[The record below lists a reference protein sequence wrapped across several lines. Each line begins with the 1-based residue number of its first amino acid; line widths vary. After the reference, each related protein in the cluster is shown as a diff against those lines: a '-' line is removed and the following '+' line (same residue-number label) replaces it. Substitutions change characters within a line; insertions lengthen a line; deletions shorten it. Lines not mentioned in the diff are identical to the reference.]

1 MAITL
6 RGAKGSALTHSELDA
21 NFTDLETDINTVQSN
36 VSLVATSNIHNL
48 SNGVVSSS
56 LIPSSNAVFS
66 LGSPTMWFK
75 DLYLANTTL
84 YIDGVAVLQV
94 SEGNLVLTDALQQL
108 SATQK
113 KALFGGGNG
122 LTLAGGALASDSIA
136 QVRYNANATAGTTD
150 FNAGDLIAAPHP
162 HDQYGIGVSNSIN
175 IQVGANLKIAL
186 GDYIVNSAYTQE
198 TKVSVGIS
206 SVRTD
211 ATGLRPNELDICAQV
226 FGGPIEIIDTVGVSE
241 GSFTYTGVTR
251 WTPNNGNRKD
261 YFVRANA
268 SNSGTILVDH
278 TRAMYIAVEDKP
290 PQ

>member
-21 NFTDLETDINTVQSN
+21 NFTDLETNINTVQSN

-122 LTLAGGALASDSIA
+122 LTLAGGALASDSTA
-136 QVRYNANATAGTTD
+136 QVRYNANATAGTTV

-162 HDQYGIGVSNSIN
+162 HDQYGIGVSDSIN

-206 SVRTD
+206 SVTVS
-211 ATGLRPNELDICAQV
+211 GIGQELDICAQV
-226 FGGPIEIIDTVGVSE
+226 FGGPIEIMDTMGVSD

-261 YFVRANA
+261 YFVQANA
-268 SNSGTILVDH
+268 SNSGTITVDH
-278 TRAMYIAVEDKP
+278 TRAMYISAEDKP